1 LNPILASIAYVPGL
15 NSSALR
21 WEPNWLLSWIA
32 KTEFS
37 VAWMLALDMLG
48 SKIATFGPKSIGP
61 GVPGVDVGVDV
72 AVDVGVAVRVG
83 VGVAVR

>member
-1 LNPILASIAYVPGL
+1 
-15 NSSALR
+15 
-21 WEPNWLLSWIA
+21 
-32 KTEFS
+32 
-37 VAWMLALDMLG
+37 MLALDMLG
-48 SKIATFGPKSIGP
+48 SKIATFGPKSTGP